1 MKNRQQTNR
10 IGITASKRIG
20 RAVQR
25 NRAKRVIREALMMLK
40 PQLKPGYDLVVV
52 ARSRTPYRKT
62 QDVYAD
68 LRQAALRAAPGCST
82 RRRTPARRPRIMPHE
97 KNLDLADTRL
107 SAQHLF
113 PNSARLQIHPHLF
126 AVCDRGA

>member
-68 LRQAALRAAPGCST
+68 LRQAALR
-82 RRRTPARRPRIMPHE
+82 
-97 KNLDLADTRL
+97 
-107 SAQHLF
+107 QHL
-113 PNSARLQIHPHLF
+113 RLDTQED
-126 AVCDRGA
+126 AGAPSQDNAT

>member
-1 MKNRQQTNR
+1 MRSFVSLNKNRDFIRAYKKGRSAVTPCIALYSMKNRQQTNR

-62 QDVYAD
+62 PGR
-68 LRQAALRAAPGCST
+68 LRRPAAGRIAAAPAARHAGG
-82 RRRTPARRPRIMPHE
+82 RRR
-97 KNLDLADTRL
+97 
-107 SAQHLF
+107 
-113 PNSARLQIHPHLF
+113 
-126 AVCDRGA
+126 AVPG

>member
-1 MKNRQQTNR
+1 MRSFVSLNKNRDFIRAYKKGRSAVTPCIALYSMKNRQQTNR

-25 NRAKRVIREALMMLK
+25 NRAKRIIREALMMLK

-68 LRQAALRAAPGCST
+68 LRQAALR
-82 RRRTPARRPRIMPHE
+82 
-97 KNLDLADTRL
+97 
-107 SAQHLF
+107 QHLLLDTQED
-113 PNSARLQIHPHLF
+113 A
-126 AVCDRGA
+126 GAPSQDNAT

>member
-1 MKNRQQTNR
+1 MRSFVSLNKNRDFIRAYKKGRSAVTPCIALYSLKNRRQTNR

-25 NRAKRVIREALMMLK
+25 NRAKRVIREAFLMLK
-40 PQLKPGYDLVVV
+40 PQLRPGYDLVIV

-68 LRQAALRAAPGCST
+68 LRQAALQQNLLLDMQEDCRRAV
-82 RRRTPARRPRIMPHE
+82 PRMI
-97 KNLDLADTRL
+97 
-107 SAQHLF
+107 
-113 PNSARLQIHPHLF
+113 
-126 AVCDRGA
+126 